1 MSTSAGQKDKEFAQ
15 MQTEIHALEKTFE
28 IVQLFADLS
37 MQVIEAVCAN
47 AEAFTIGI
55 TFTIKAPWSI
65 ACDTILTVSANVWLF
80 VLPTLQIPTIVKN
93 HKYEVDTLGDGQVW
107 DTWVI
112 SKDTAM
118 HL

>member
-1 MSTSAGQKDKEFAQ
+1 M
-15 MQTEIHALEKTFE
+15 EKVYE
-28 IVQLFADLS
+28 IVQMFADLS
-37 MQVIEAVCAN
+37 MQVIAAVCGGA
-47 AEAFTIGI
+47 AEASTIGI

-107 DTWVI
+107 DTWVF